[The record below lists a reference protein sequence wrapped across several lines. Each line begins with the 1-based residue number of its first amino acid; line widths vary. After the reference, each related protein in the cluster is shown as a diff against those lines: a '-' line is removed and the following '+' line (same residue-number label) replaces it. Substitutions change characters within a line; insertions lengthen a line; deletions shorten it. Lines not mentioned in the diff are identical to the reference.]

1 MKNLLGAIAAAML
14 LGAGC
19 AHERVSTTQTEA
31 PASPQASVG
40 TAGVS
45 SGLACEVIN
54 GNAAEVSSSAPV
66 MNESSDAWG
75 GSSSSVGITE
85 GKAGGGSVSDQSIT
99 DESVSDQ
106 STIGGSVADQSVTD
120 DSVSDQSVI
129 DDSASET
136 DTQKGTA
143 IGGSGSEMDTSDKA
157 AVDDSASETQSF
169 EDTDMGGTGGGGG

>member
-19 AHERVSTTQTEA
+19 AHERGSTAQTEA
-31 PASPQASVG
+31 PSAPQASVG

-45 SGLACEVIN
+45 SGLTCEAIN

-66 MNESSDAWG
+66 VNDSSEAWG
-75 GSSSSVGITE
+75 GSSSRVDIAE
-85 GKAGGGSVSDQSIT
+85 GKASGGSVSDQS
-99 DESVSDQ
+99 
-106 STIGGSVADQSVTD
+106 VTD
-120 DSVSDQSVI
+120 DSSSDQSVI
-129 DDSASET
+129 EDSASEFEV
-136 DTQKGTA
+136 QEGTS
-143 IGGSGSEMDTSDKA
+143 IGGSGSETDTSDKA